1 MTNSDLVGKKLDVVL
16 IDPWDF
22 VTTNGSGPFIAN
34 VIRFGHDKSTGVECL
49 VLELALPL
57 NYKTEEFGYFMATI
71 RHEGR
76 TFQQVLSDARIAC
89 NLTGIPTER
98 LLGDDLLDMS
108 WWRGGVAV
116 IADLS
121 LHK

>member
-1 MTNSDLVGKKLDVVL
+1 MTTNDLVGKKFDIVL
-16 IDPWDF
+16 VDPWDF
-22 VTTNGSGPFIAN
+22 VTTNGSGPFVAD
-34 VIRFGHDKSTGVECL
+34 VIRVGHDKSTGVESL
-49 VLELALPL
+49 VLGLALPL
-57 NYKTEEFGYFMATI
+57 KYKTEEFRYFMATT

-76 TFQQVLSDARIAC
+76 TFQQVLSGEQVGC

-98 LLGDDLLDMS
+98 LQGGDLFDMS
-108 WWRGGVAV
+108 WWRGGAAA